1 MYLLISKVMLA
12 VLDGTKEAVKNTE
25 TVCLANYPLMTMF
38 RTAEVE
44 FRQVNIVPANTL
56 LPYTA
61 TLRVLNEFDRDGMLF
76 LNLCPTFY

>member
-1 MYLLISKVMLA
+1 
-12 VLDGTKEAVKNTE
+12 VKNTE

-61 TLRVLNEFDRDGMLF
+61 TLRVLNEFDRDG
-76 LNLCPTFY
+76 T

>member
-1 MYLLISKVMLA
+1 MK
-12 VLDGTKEAVKNTE
+12 DTE

-61 TLRVLNEFDRDGMLF
+61 TLRVLNEFDRDGMLSIY
-76 LNLCPTFY
+76 PTFYLGQSNQLIFFILG